1 MFDFK
6 PENRRTSKRKRST
19 SVSQKELIII
29 KKKQKKRVEDGKQ
42 IVIAEN
48 LSQRLLVKR
57 KPMYFVDAI
66 SRLNEEQIN
75 SVKELGFESV
85 LHFKIDYIPSRLA
98 LVLLKNFEENKC
110 KIKLNNGKQIHI
122 TEEDVEL
129 VYGFPRGDITYSR
142 DKCKSN
148 AAFMRKIAKKCGTKK
163 ESVNHNDVLKVMLND
178 LQGGRQFKTMFLLLL
193 ESTLIEQST
202 CGMVKSKIGE
212 IIDDLDN
219 VRNVNW
225 CSYVISVLKFAKQNW
240 SITEKNAFAGP
251 LPFLMV
257 CFTFCIVDY

>member
-19 SVSQKELIII
+19 SVSQKELIIV
-29 KKKQKKRVEDGKQ
+29 KKKQKKSVEDGKQ

-98 LVLLKNFEENKC
+98 LALLNFFEENRC
-110 KIKLNNGKQIHI
+110 KIKLNNGK
-122 TEEDVEL
+122 
-129 VYGFPRGDITYSR
+129 
-142 DKCKSN
+142 
-148 AAFMRKIAKKCGTKK
+148 KIISLKKMWSLYMDSQEVTLLIL
-163 ESVNHNDVLKVMLND
+163 EISVKVMQL
-178 LQGGRQFKTMFLLLL
+178 
-193 ESTLIEQST
+193 S
-202 CGMVKSKIGE
+202 
-212 IIDDLDN
+212 
-219 VRNVNW
+219 
-225 CSYVISVLKFAKQNW
+225 
-240 SITEKNAFAGP
+240 
-251 LPFLMV
+251 
-257 CFTFCIVDY
+257 